1 MKLSREYLTEIIQ
14 LYEFI
19 ECGQILSFL
28 TYVCDEFPDDADL
41 SWIYR
46 KINQCL
52 RNKNNGG
59 DCFYALERLRTVIET
74 EFLSRP

>member
-14 LYEFI
+14 FYGFS

-28 TYVCDEFPDDADL
+28 TYVCEEFPDAADL

-52 RNKNNGG
+52 RNNSNGG
-59 DCFYALERLRTVIET
+59 DYLYALERLRAVIEI

>member
-1 MKLSREYLTEIIQ
+1 MKLSREYITEIIQ
-14 LYEFI
+14 FYGFS

-28 TYVCDEFPDDADL
+28 TYVCEEFPDDVDL

-52 RNKNNGG
+52 RNNSNGG
-59 DCFYALERLRTVIET
+59 DYFYALERVRAVIET
-74 EFLSRP
+74 EFPDRP

>member
-1 MKLSREYLTEIIQ
+1 MKLIREELINVIQ
-14 LYEFI
+14 FYGFI

-28 TYVCDEFPDDADL
+28 THVCVENPDDADL

-52 RNKNNGG
+52 RNHNNGS
-59 DCFYALERLRTVIET
+59 DYFYALERIRMIIEAD
-74 EFLSRP
+74 FLDRP